1 MCVRVCKSTRMRV
14 CVRGRDT
21 WRPTHTWLT
30 ARLGQMKLVVLKHL
44 GMKGKTAAAP
54 QTGSEVIPQL
64 GSMFERDE
72 ALMRVVSFS
81 GGTRRNMLWILSTRI
96 QPFVS
101 CT

>member
-1 MCVRVCKSTRMRV
+1 
-14 CVRGRDT
+14 
-21 WRPTHTWLT
+21 
-30 ARLGQMKLVVLKHL
+30 MKLVVLKHL

-81 GGTRRNMLWILSTRI
+81 CFEFCPLGSNRLSLAL
-96 QPFVS
+96 
-101 CT
+101 